1 MWAPPP
7 KFGPALHMA
16 RILRGFSRSYVA
28 RESRV
33 PVSRLKYIAAP
44 VLSAVDGHGGWAPA
58 GGAGCS
64 PVRGARGVQVPG
76 GDGPRVPQGCE
87 AEAGG
92 VPQGRHHRP

>member
-33 PVSRLKYIAAP
+33 PVSRLKYIEEGRDEPDAYEWTRIWS
-44 VLSAVDGHGGWAPA
+44 VLSAETPDPADAAASPPKLGSKPTVEAPDE
-58 GGAGCS
+58 
-64 PVRGARGVQVPG
+64 R
-76 GDGPRVPQGCE
+76 PQ
-87 AEAGG
+87 
-92 VPQGRHHRP
+92 RPALRR